1 LEWDGFMPRATCRCG
16 EILSIPANGPE
27 RIVCPKCSAKIRVR
41 RADAPEGA
49 GARQGD
55 GFVRFGCPCGRRLK
69 VRIEPGKGVPESGKC
84 PDCGRVVPV
93 PASVK
98 QPGASQLVPTGN
110 PEAVTEE
117 LSTADLAALEQWKQR
132 VAEARVPVAD
142 AHASTATMAVP
153 PPPATGGK
161 VEAGLRVCPRCG
173 KPVHLNSIVCREC
186 GAHVP
191 KR

>member
-1 LEWDGFMPRATCRCG
+1 
-16 EILSIPANGPE
+16 
-27 RIVCPKCSAKIRVR
+27 
-41 RADAPEGA
+41 
-49 GARQGD
+49 
-55 GFVRFGCPCGRRLK
+55 
-69 VRIEPGKGVPESGKC
+69 
-84 PDCGRVVPV
+84 V

-98 QPGASQLVPTGN
+98 QPGSSQLVPTGN
-110 PEAVTEE
+110 PESVTEE

-132 VAEARVPVAD
+132 VTEARVPAAD

-153 PPPATGGK
+153 PTPATGGK

-173 KPVHLNSIVCREC
+173 KPVHLSSIVCREC

>member
-1 LEWDGFMPRATCRCG
+1 MLGAD
-16 EILSIPANGPE
+16 PAPPARRVQRSPGP
-27 RIVCPKCSAKIRVR
+27 S
-41 RADAPEGA
+41 D
-49 GARQGD
+49 GD
-55 GFVRFGCPCGRRLK
+55 GFIRFGCPCGRRLK
-69 VRIEPGKGVPESGKC
+69 VRVEPGKGSPESGKC

-93 PASVK
+93 PAGST
-98 QPGASQLVPTGN
+98 QPASSQTLATSH
-110 PEAVTEE
+110 PEAITEE

-132 VAEARVPVAD
+132 RPAARPAAAD
-142 AHASTATMAVP
+142 AQATTATMPIP
-153 PPPATGGK
+153 PPPAPGGK